1 MRILAIIMAVI
12 VYNTQQGTF
21 LCLTR
26 LRTVIEKKLEA
37 SIVYAANSLS
47 LAKAKE
53 PRTYIV

>member
-1 MRILAIIMAVI
+1 M
-12 VYNTQQGTF
+12 
-21 LCLTR
+21 
-26 LRTVIEKKLEA
+26 IEKKLES